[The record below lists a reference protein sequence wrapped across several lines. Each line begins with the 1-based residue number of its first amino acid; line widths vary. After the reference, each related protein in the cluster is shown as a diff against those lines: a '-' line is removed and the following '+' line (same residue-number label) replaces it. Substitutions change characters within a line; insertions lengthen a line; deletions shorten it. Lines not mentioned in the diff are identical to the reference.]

1 LYFRAE
7 LVNEISSLEWATASE
22 KNSDYFEVQKSID
35 GRNFEAI
42 GRVGAAGNST
52 DKRVYHFI
60 DQHSLPTIVY
70 YRLKQVDLNGE
81 FSYSTIRVLNAP
93 LVYAMNVFPN
103 PVTGQFI
110 NVDMN
115 DNFQGIVRCRV
126 TDISGRLLEEH
137 VFEQN
142 GPVLLWSADRM
153 KNGQTYQLSMVNSN
167 GEQQKSQII
176 IAR

>member
-1 LYFRAE
+1 MYFKAE
-7 LVNEISSLEWATASE
+7 MINEISSLEWATASE

-52 DKRVYHFI
+52 EKRIYHFV
-60 DQHSLPTIVY
+60 DQHLLPTVVY

-81 FSYSTIRVLNAP
+81 FTYSSIRVLNAP
-93 LVYAMNVFPN
+93 LLYTMNVFPN
-103 PVTGQFI
+103 PVTGQFVNI
-110 NVDMN
+110 DMN
-115 DNFQGIVRCRV
+115 TNFQGLVRCKV
-126 TDISGRLLEEH
+126 TDASGRLLEEQ

-142 GPVLLWSADRM
+142 GPVLFWSADRLQ
-153 KNGQTYQLSMVNSN
+153 NGQTYQLSMVNSN
-167 GEQQKSQII
+167 GEQQTSQII